1 MSVISNMSTIA
12 IVLGVSMVLLAISIS
27 FLPQQ
32 QQLAKAAQ
40 PAQDGHPP
48 HANPAG
54 SNMTEPASN
63 TTGGIPSANP
73 AGGTSKM
80 WIYMII
86 I

>member
-1 MSVISNMSTIA
+1 MSMIA
-12 IVLGVSMVLLAISIS
+12 IVLGVSMVLFAIPIS
-27 FLPQQ
+27 FLQQ

-54 SNMTEPASN
+54 SNMTVGSNMTGPASN